1 MVGAEDGSGAA
12 GIVHGWLGPLADASG
27 PLPGGAGTAH
37 GRPGPPS
44 TGSRAPVVNVAS
56 AARKSAARATSSA
69 APRRPSGGRGTA
81 PGHGVGAGQHDGAAV
96 PEVRQQRS
104 GGEERRRRRA
114 DRHRSPLLARRIPR
128 GCRSLRAGPRPRTG
142 RRHGRRSRVH
152 RPRGRAP
159 PRCGRSAGRSLRPPR
174 VARRWPGRYG
184 WTHRRPEPSGARTWS
199 WSAAPPAP
207 PVGTT
212 LHPAAS
218 ENLRETFGRPSW
230 SAGARSGGARRPGRG
245 FPGPVRWRPCGWGYS
260 GHWWC
265 GTAKGER

>member
-1 MVGAEDGSGAA
+1 MPQDRSRGCRDRSRAAWATVDGEPRTGGERRLRGQEKRGAGHLFGGAETSQRRQGYGAGTRGRCGSARRRRR
-12 GIVHGWLGPLADASG
+12 
-27 PLPGGAGTAH
+27 PGGAA
-37 GRPGPPS
+37 
-44 TGSRAPVVNVAS
+44 
-56 AARKSAARATSSA
+56 
-69 APRRPSGGRGTA
+69 
-81 PGHGVGAGQHDGAAV
+81 AAV
-96 PEVRQQRS
+96 
-104 GGEERRRRRA
+104 GWEERRRRRA

-174 VARRWPGRYG
+174 VARRWPGRYR